1 MTNLEDLLK
10 GQDALTRQSAIINL
24 MNSQQ
29 KLNTSIKE
37 HMLNLMRFFVELE
50 DNEAELDVNTQ
61 IEMVF
66 KSLTKEFIGFSVV
79 YNLGNNAL
87 TLSQLIN
94 ELQSYELML
103 NGGKPIQ
110 EKPKANLAV
119 CPSSSKGKQK
129 AKGKKKSNKS
139 SIPPRVD
146 RKNTK
151 GLKDPKKIKCFFYNK
166 KCHFR

>member
-10 GQDALTRQSAIINL
+10 GQDALKQSAIINL
-24 MNSQQ
+24 MNSHQ
-29 KLNTSIKE
+29 KLNTPIKE

-50 DNEAELDVNTQ
+50 DNEVELDVNTQ

-66 KSLTKEFIGFSVV
+66 KSLTKEFIGFSAA

-103 NGGKPIQ
+103 NGGKSVQ
-110 EKPKANLAV
+110 EKPKTNLAMSS
-119 CPSSSKGKQK
+119 SSSKGKQK
-129 AKGKKKSNKS
+129 AKGKKKPNKS

-146 RKNTK
+146 REKTK
-151 GLKDPKKIKCFFYNK
+151 GLKDPKKIKCFFCNK
-166 KCHFR
+166 KGHFR